1 MEDATPRDTL
11 VVHAC
16 AWHCEAVSSQTP
28 SSGLT
33 VGLRIRLWCDLSQ
46 ISRVDGRKL
55 LERMSVAPE
64 ELDRRE
70 WPRQYMQ
77 RRPLVALCS
86 VSHISRARLMC
97 MEDVPQKVANHKPGW
112 SMTCLFRR
120 ARPGTWSYG
129 LAGTWRSLIPV
140 HLDRNN
146 SSATSAGL
154 VSLSKA

>member
-1 MEDATPRDTL
+1 
-11 VVHAC
+11 
-16 AWHCEAVSSQTP
+16 
-28 SSGLT
+28 
-33 VGLRIRLWCDLSQ
+33 
-46 ISRVDGRKL
+46 
-55 LERMSVAPE
+55 MSVAPE

-154 VSLSKA
+154 VSLSKANIMHHQVLDVPRVSLRRNVQALVMSLVSDRLKLVKVQQ